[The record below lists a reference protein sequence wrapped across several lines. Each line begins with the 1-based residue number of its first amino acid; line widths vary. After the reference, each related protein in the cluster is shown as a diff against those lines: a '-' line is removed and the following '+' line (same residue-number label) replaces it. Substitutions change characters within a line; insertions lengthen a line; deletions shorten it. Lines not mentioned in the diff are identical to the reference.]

1 MTYDINTI
9 YTKYKQ
15 LTKKQRQQLLAALQ
29 SQGINI
35 VKIEAYEYTDAP
47 GIKHLFFYFAE
58 DSRKAIPYFML
69 DSEVW
74 EKIFQLVSLTHSGHY
89 ILFNTQLNPLSSLY
103 ATLYPK
109 PRFWVC
115 QRMNALV
122 PLPFQIPYAPSLPTY
137 HHRSSVCSSAIDKQ

>member
-15 LTKKQRQQLLAALQ
+15 LTKKQRQQLIAALQ

-69 DSEVW
+69 DREVW
-74 EKIFQLVSLTHSGHY
+74 KRIQLGISRELFHRHTLCQISRHIHIQSLIHSHIVS
-89 ILFNTQLNPLSSLY
+89 
-103 ATLYPK
+103 
-109 PRFWVC
+109 
-115 QRMNALV
+115 
-122 PLPFQIPYAPSLPTY
+122 
-137 HHRSSVCSSAIDKQ
+137 

>member
-1 MTYDINTI
+1 MGSNRNPLFHEQETTVMTYDINTI

-58 DSRKAIPYFML
+58 DSKKAIPYFIL
-69 DSEVW
+69 DSEIW
-74 EKIFQLVSLTHSGHY
+74 EKICHY
-89 ILFNTQLNPLSSLY
+89 L
-103 ATLYPK
+103 
-109 PRFWVC
+109 
-115 QRMNALV
+115 M
-122 PLPFQIPYAPSLPTY
+122 
-137 HHRSSVCSSAIDKQ
+137 DKN

>member
-29 SQGINI
+29 SQGIDFL
-35 VKIEAYEYTDAP
+35 KIEAYDYADAT

-69 DSEVW
+69 DNEVW
-74 EKIFQLVSLTHSGHY
+74 EKILQAIYASSDYSTNR
-89 ILFNTQLNPLSSLY
+89 LF
-103 ATLYPK
+103 
-109 PRFWVC
+109 
-115 QRMNALV
+115 
-122 PLPFQIPYAPSLPTY
+122 
-137 HHRSSVCSSAIDKQ
+137 

>member
-1 MTYDINTI
+1 MICDINTI

-47 GIKHLFFYFAE
+47 DIKHLFFYFAE

-74 EKIFQLVSLTHSGHY
+74 KKICHY
-89 ILFNTQLNPLSSLY
+89 L
-103 ATLYPK
+103 
-109 PRFWVC
+109 
-115 QRMNALV
+115 M
-122 PLPFQIPYAPSLPTY
+122 
-137 HHRSSVCSSAIDKQ
+137 DKN

>member
-35 VKIEAYEYTDAP
+35 VKIEAYEYADAP
-47 GIKHLFFYFAE
+47 GIKHLFFYFEE
-58 DSRKAIPYFML
+58 DSKKAIPYFML

-74 EKIFQLVSLTHSGHY
+74 EKILLY
-89 ILFNTQLNPLSSLY
+89 IM
-103 ATLYPK
+103 K
-109 PRFWVC
+109 E
-115 QRMNALV
+115 
-122 PLPFQIPYAPSLPTY
+122 
-137 HHRSSVCSSAIDKQ
+137 

>member
-1 MTYDINTI
+1 MTYDINII

-35 VKIEAYEYTDAP
+35 VKIEAYEYADAP
-47 GIKHLFFYFAE
+47 GIKHLFFYLAE

-74 EKIFQLVSLTHSGHY
+74 EKILLY
-89 ILFNTQLNPLSSLY
+89 IM
-103 ATLYPK
+103 K
-109 PRFWVC
+109 E
-115 QRMNALV
+115 
-122 PLPFQIPYAPSLPTY
+122 
-137 HHRSSVCSSAIDKQ
+137 

>member
-1 MTYDINTI
+1 MTCDINTI

-58 DSRKAIPYFML
+58 NSRKAIPYFML
-69 DSEVW
+69 DSEIW
-74 EKIFQLVSLTHSGHY
+74 EKFCHY
-89 ILFNTQLNPLSSLY
+89 LMDKILF
-103 ATLYPK
+103 YP
-109 PRFWVC
+109 
-115 QRMNALV
+115 
-122 PLPFQIPYAPSLPTY
+122 
-137 HHRSSVCSSAIDKQ
+137 